1 MQLLRIYYKKL
12 FICISFVM
20 LILVVV
26 RVWDT
31 NVDPTAPQQQLRTG
45 QRYPEKKS
53 TSAHENNI
61 NIDAPMLTSF
71 RRRSSKHGGDAMQS
85 SVFVD
90 LFLDL
95 AKEETCP
102 LCFGNYL
109 CEDISA
115 GFLTLDSD
123 TPVVY
128 EGEMLYEAHL
138 GDLHKLSVKV
148 PSSERFSL
156 LDEMVCL
163 NASLDVGCNSGLASM
178 RSYLAKQHLTTR
190 SLYHLLRVVGVSRTQ
205 YPLLMCPNKKLLT
218 VIERSFDEN
227 NDHSLTSD
235 EKIALYTTLAVA
247 PDIVVLKIL
256 TKANLNVGFPR
267 LAGVCGRIGVLEGEL
282 TPLVSL
288 LDEPFSVRASLAAQ
302 ILTMVDD
309 FMEDDPEWY
318 LFYAAWSLDKL
329 AVNKEGEVVL
339 TDLSNMAIVDKSLF
353 RDDYDE
359 GTGGRGEEI
368 CNQECFQ
375 KFTAEVYR
383 EDNSLDEVCARVEDV
398 GHLMYAAVCAMILSD
413 MKQHKYIDYF
423 SSSPNQHQQ
432 PRLTNGLLHNIPAS
446 DRSTVEE
453 LLAECVDEAAPGGR
467 LQAAQEL
474 REFLSDFLDEN
485 EDEDDNEDQGDG
497 GEDVDYDEDDYDYE
511 DDTGKRKG

>member
-1 MQLLRIYYKKL
+1 
-12 FICISFVM
+12 M

-26 RVWDT
+26 RVWDRDG
-31 NVDPTAPQQQLRTG
+31 DPVAPHQPLRAGQKSQEKTASP
-45 QRYPEKKS
+45 
-53 TSAHENNI
+53 HENNI
-61 NIDAPMLTSF
+61 NIDAPNLSSF
-71 RRRSSKHGGDAMQS
+71 RQRSNRHRSEKIQS
-85 SVFVD
+85 SVFID

-123 TPVVY
+123 TPFVKD
-128 EGEMLYEAHL
+128 GEMVYEAHL

-148 PSSERFSL
+148 PSVERFSL

-163 NASLDVGCNSGLASM
+163 NASLEIGCNSGSASI
-178 RSYLAKQHLTTR
+178 RSYLARQPLSSR
-190 SLYHLLRVVGVSRTQ
+190 SLYHLLHTLGIPRTQ
-205 YPLLMCPNKKLLT
+205 YPLLMCPSKKLLT

-227 NDHSLTSD
+227 NDRSLTS
-235 EKIALYTTLAVA
+235 EERIALYTTLAVA

-267 LAGVCGRIGVLEGEL
+267 LAGVCGRIAVLEGEL
-282 TPLVSL
+282 TPLTSL

-318 LFYAAWSLDKL
+318 LFYAAWTIEKL

-353 RDDYDE
+353 RDEYDE
-359 GTGGRGEEI
+359 GSEVRNEEM

-413 MKQHKYIDYF
+413 MKQHKYVDYF
-423 SSSPNQHQQ
+423 SGSTNQHQL
-432 PRLTNGLLHNIPAS
+432 PRLTNGLLHSIPAS

-485 EDEDDNEDQGDG
+485 EDDDLTGEQGEDD
-497 GEDVDYDEDDYDYE
+497 GEDEDYGDDDYDYE
-511 DDTGKRKG
+511 DDTVKRKDKG

>member
-1 MQLLRIYYKKL
+1 MQLLRIHYQKL
-12 FICISFVM
+12 FLCMSFFM
-20 LILVVV
+20 LIIVVF
-26 RVWDT
+26 RIWDRDGNT
-31 NVDPTAPQQQLRTG
+31 ITPQQPLKAG
-45 QRYPEKKS
+45 LKGPERA
-53 TSAHENNI
+53 TSPHENGI
-61 NIDAPMLTSF
+61 NIDAPALSAV
-71 RRRSSKHGGDAMQS
+71 RHRKNRHKNEKMQS
-85 SVFVD
+85 ALFVD

-123 TPVVY
+123 TPVVK
-128 EGEMLYEAHL
+128 EGEMVYEAHL

-148 PSSERFSL
+148 PSGERFSL

-163 NASLDVGCNSGLASM
+163 NASLEVGCSSGSASV
-178 RSYLAKQHLTTR
+178 RSYLAKQPLSSRT
-190 SLYHLLRVVGVSRTQ
+190 LYHLLRTVGVPRTH
-205 YPLLMCPNKKLLT
+205 YPLLMCPSKKLLT
-218 VIERSFDEN
+218 VIEQSFDED
-227 NDHSLTSD
+227 NDHKVSAD
-235 EKIALYTTLAVA
+235 ERIALYTSLAVA

-267 LAGVCGRIGVLEGEL
+267 LAGVCGRIAVLEGEL
-282 TPLVSL
+282 TPLSSL

-318 LFYAAWSLDKL
+318 LFYAPWTIDRL

-339 TDLSNMAIVDKSLF
+339 TDLSSMAIVDKALF
-353 RDDYDE
+353 RDEYDE
-359 GTGGRGEEI
+359 GTEGRNEEI

-413 MKQHKYIDYF
+413 MKQHKYVDYF
-423 SSSPNQHQQ
+423 TGSGIQRQE
-432 PRLTNGLLHNIPAS
+432 PRVTNGLLHDIPAA
-446 DRSTVEE
+446 DRATVEE

-467 LQAAQEL
+467 FQAAQEL
-474 REFLSDFLDEN
+474 REFLSDFLNEN
-485 EDEDDNEDQGDG
+485 DDGDISDDQGDDGEDED
-497 GEDVDYDEDDYDYE
+497 YDDDDYDYE
-511 DDTGKRKG
+511 DDTGKKKG